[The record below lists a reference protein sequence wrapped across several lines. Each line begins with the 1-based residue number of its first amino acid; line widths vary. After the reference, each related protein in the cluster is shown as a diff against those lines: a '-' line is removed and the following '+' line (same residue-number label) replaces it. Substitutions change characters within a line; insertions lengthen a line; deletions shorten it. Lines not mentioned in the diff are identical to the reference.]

1 MATAL
6 SHHVALLSRY
16 IDAAVAGDPLYLG
29 EIAGKLRLLV
39 ITKGGYKPLL
49 QRFAELT
56 GDELTITLEA
66 PPLPPL
72 PGQPGAGDTI
82 DLETFLDL
90 VAVALQTP
98 DSGGQLVPLSH
109 REFVTT
115 WAEQYG
121 AAHEDW
127 SGSET
132 SRASVAFPV
141 RLGGTKAHAL
151 TLLRIAD
158 AVHRLAAGY
167 MAQLTDDNIAAAE
180 ALYRRL
186 LRLPRASGG
195 RTSCRGWRAHPC
207 GTGTSSGRPP
217 PGACGRVR
225 TRSRRR

>member
-1 MATAL
+1 MVEPVQRSAADMAMAL
-6 SHHVALLSRY
+6 RHHVALLSRY

-29 EIAGKLRLLV
+29 EIAGKVRLLV
-39 ITKGGYKPLL
+39 ITKGGHKPLL

-56 GDELTITLEA
+56 GDELTITLEE

-98 DSGGQLVPLSH
+98 SSGGQLVPLSH

-127 SGSET
+127 SPPRTLPAG
-132 SRASVAFPV
+132 VAFPGK
-141 RLGGTKAHAL
+141 LGGIKAHAL

-158 AVHRLAAGY
+158 AIRRLAEGY
-167 MAQLTDDNIAAAE
+167 LAQLTEEKIAAAE
-180 ALYRRL
+180 VELRR
-186 LRLPRASGG
+186 RQG
-195 RTSCRGWRAHPC
+195 R
-207 GTGTSSGRPP
+207 RPP
-217 PGACGRVR
+217 P
-225 TRSRRR
+225 